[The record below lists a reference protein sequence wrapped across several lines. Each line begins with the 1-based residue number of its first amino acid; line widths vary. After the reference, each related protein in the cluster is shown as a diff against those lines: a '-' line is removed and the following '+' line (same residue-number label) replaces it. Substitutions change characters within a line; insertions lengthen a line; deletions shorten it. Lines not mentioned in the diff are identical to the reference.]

1 MKRFRSS
8 GTRVAVFLEV
18 ADAGMQ
24 VKDVDNFS
32 DEEVSLRLNE
42 VLDAASI

>member
-8 GTRVAVFLEV
+8 GTRIAAILEV
-18 ADAGMQ
+18 TDAGMQ
-24 VKDVDNFS
+24 VKGIDSFS

>member
-8 GTRVAVFLEV
+8 GTRIAAILKV

-24 VKDVDNFS
+24 VRDVGSFS